1 MERLHLHLQEQEA
14 WYVLFVKAN
23 QEGKVKKVLEKE
35 VGDGYEFIVPTR
47 ELRERKN
54 GKWHIVKRKLF
65 PGYVLIKGIMNIEIY
80 HKLKKIPAIIKLLS
94 NEDEA
99 LTIDEKELKVLKIL
113 IDNQDNN
120 IGIST
125 LYKENDSIKIIA
137 GPLLG
142 LQGQIIKVDSR
153 KGRAKV
159 SLSFM
164 NEERIVELG
173 INLVD
178 KI

>member
-1 MERLHLHLQEQEA
+1 MYFQKQES
-14 WYVLFVKAN
+14 WFVLYVNVN
-23 QEGKVKKVLEKE
+23 QEEKVKKILEKE
-35 VGDGYEFIVPTR
+35 IGDEYKFIIPTR

-54 GKWHIVKRKLF
+54 GKWHNVKRKLF
-65 PGYVLIKGIMNIEIY
+65 PGYVLTKGIINIEVY
-80 HKLKKIPAIIKLLS
+80 YKIRKVYGVIKLLR
-94 NEDEA
+94 NENEV

-120 IGIST
+120 IGVST
-125 LYKENDSIKIIA
+125 LYKENDSIRILA
-137 GPLLG
+137 GPLVG
-142 LQGQIIKVDSR
+142 FKGQIVKVDSR

-159 SLSFM
+159 NISFM

-173 INLVD
+173 IELVD

>member
-1 MERLHLHLQEQEA
+1 MYLQEKEC
-14 WYVLFVKAN
+14 WYVLFVITSH
-23 QEGKVKKVLEKE
+23 EEKVRKTLEKE
-35 VGDGYEFIVPTR
+35 VGHGYQFIVPTR

-54 GKWHIVKRKLF
+54 GEWHIVKRKLF
-65 PGYVLIKGIMNIEIY
+65 PGYVLIKGIMNIELY
-80 HKLKKIPAIIKLLS
+80 YKLKKIPGIIKILS
-94 NEDEA
+94 NQDEV
-99 LTIDEKELKVLKIL
+99 LTVDEKELKVLKIL
-113 IDNQDNN
+113 LDNQDNN

-125 LYKENDSIKIIA
+125 LYKQNDSIKIIA
-137 GPLLG
+137 GPLVG
-142 LQGQIIKVDSR
+142 LEGQIIKADFR

-173 INLVD
+173 IELVD

>member
-1 MERLHLHLQEQEA
+1 MYLQKDEA
-14 WYVLFVKAN
+14 WYVLFVNTN
-23 QEGKVKKVLEKE
+23 QEEKVKKILQKE
-35 VGDGYEFIVPTR
+35 MEGEYQFIIPTR

-54 GKWHIVKRKLF
+54 GKWYNVKRKLF
-65 PGYVLIKGIMNIEIY
+65 PGYVLIKAMMSIEVY
-80 HKLKKIPAIIKLLS
+80 YKLKKVSGVIKLLR
-94 NEDEA
+94 NEDEV
-99 LTIDEKELKVLKIL
+99 LTLSEKELKVLNIL
-113 IDNQDNN
+113 IDNNDNN

-125 LYKENDSIKIIA
+125 LCKENESIRIIA

-142 LQGQIIKVDSR
+142 LEGQIIKIDCR

-159 SLSFM
+159 NISFM

-173 INLVD
+173 IELVD